1 MVYILEKSVKY
12 LINLGERFFPHS
24 SEYFI
29 ALLQSFICS
38 LSIFSTKLG
47 QTQEL
52 KFYHVLFLRN
62 LMLYFVNN

>member
-29 ALLQSFICS
+29 ALLQSFISS

-52 KFYHVLFLRN
+52 KF
-62 LMLYFVNN
+62 